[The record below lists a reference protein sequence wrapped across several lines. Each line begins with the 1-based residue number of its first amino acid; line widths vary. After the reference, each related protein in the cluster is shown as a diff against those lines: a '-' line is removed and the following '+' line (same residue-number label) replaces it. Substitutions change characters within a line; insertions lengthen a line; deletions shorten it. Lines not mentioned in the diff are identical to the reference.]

1 MIVRN
6 ATVKDVDTIYSLISH
21 NAQFDKMLFRSK
33 VYIYDNLQ
41 MFSVAEVDGNV
52 VGCCALQVI
61 WSDLAELKSLAVDE
75 KFQGKKIG
83 KALVEIAVE
92 QAKVIGVQK
101 VFALTLVP
109 KFFEKQGFAIVDK
122 KTLPMKVWS
131 DCAKCTKQENCDE
144 TAVEKVL

>member
-1 MIVRN
+1 MKVRN

-75 KFQGKKIG
+75 KFSG
-83 KALVEIAVE
+83 
-92 QAKVIGVQK
+92 
-101 VFALTLVP
+101 
-109 KFFEKQGFAIVDK
+109 
-122 KTLPMKVWS
+122 
-131 DCAKCTKQENCDE
+131 QENRQSIS
-144 TAVEKVL
+144 